1 MVFYQMKV
9 QMLFITIY
17 MDEFVYLKYIHCY
30 GFFLLLPFK
39 KYIYNELRGLD
50 ILTLHLYSFT
60 QSFQSNH
67 PAGNAAADGIYVRQ
81 FYLK

>member
-1 MVFYQMKV
+1 M
-9 QMLFITIY
+9 Y
-17 MDEFVYLKYIHCY
+17 MDEFDYLKYIHCC

-39 KYIYNELRGLD
+39 KNYNELQGLD

-67 PAGNAAADGIYVRQ
+67 PARNATADGIYVKQ
-81 FYLK
+81 FYLKSDMM